1 MRGLADGSGAPSS
14 QRLFGT
20 SWRSSSGGT
29 RSKPPLAHFRTRG
42 MTGTP
47 ILPVGSGHSGVE
59 IAAGSV
65 ETSLSGVLLD
75 TTALIDALRGR
86 PAAARIRQLRTAG
99 DRPYTCA
106 INVEELFRGV
116 KQGEESSV
124 ARLLNGLRL
133 APLGRIQGEQAGR
146 WRRQF
151 VSRGVTLSQADCLVA
166 AAAVGVGAR
175 LATGNPRDFPMK
187 GLVVDHWPVGA

>member
-1 MRGLADGSGAPSS
+1 MTGIAI
-14 QRLFGT
+14 
-20 SWRSSSGGT
+20 
-29 RSKPPLAHFRTRG
+29 PLA
-42 MTGTP
+42 
-47 ILPVGSGHSGVE
+47 GSGHSGEE
-59 IAAGSV
+59 IAAESV
-65 ETSLSGVLLD
+65 DPSLSGVLLD

-86 PAAARIRQLRTAG
+86 AAAARIRQLRAAG

-116 KQGEESSV
+116 KPSEEPSV
-124 ARLLNGLRL
+124 TRLLNGLQV

-151 VSRGVTLSQADCLVA
+151 ARRGATLSQADCLVA